1 MRFLVLSSFLL
12 MLHPLVATDTE
23 SLPAPAATIEAGG
36 GAEAATGDVE
46 QSEMDPPD
54 GGIAPASADHSYR
67 ILKNFGHIAS
77 SNTKEI
83 LAEIAGFFLIVIA
96 GIIGGGVF
104 GFLIG
109 LLLYLLLRK
118 HGFFK
123 SPWRWMFLFNWLW
136 PLAFAVGFALS
147 GLIALPSILGSVDA
161 ISTVKSK
168 RPIERM
174 VSSIYVAIA
183 LDDAG
188 HQLDGSESNAE
199 LAALLTKYEGVRE
212 VSDQKITDAVNKAIG
227 GMIRKGE
234 VDGWL
239 DRVKHWMLRQGVE
252 WVIDFIIDKESKLTW
267 IADVGLLALD
277 DMSPE
282 AFEAFAADNGDAA
295 ARLADAREHF
305 EVIRNAIRVQVIILM
320 VQNILV
326 ALAVGPVPIFLVLW
340 IFRICVKKS
349 GAVEEL

>member
-1 MRFLVLSSFLL
+1 MRFLVLSCFLL
-12 MLHPLVATDTE
+12 MLHPLAATDTDP
-23 SLPAPAATIEAGG
+23 LPAPPATIEAGG
-36 GAEAATGDVE
+36 GTEPATGAVE
-46 QSEMDPPD
+46 QSQMDPSDD
-54 GGIAPASADHSYR
+54 GLASVSADQSYR

-83 LAEIAGFFLIVIA
+83 LAEVAGFLMIVIA
-96 GIIGGGVF
+96 GIIGGSIF
-104 GFLIG
+104 GFMIG
-109 LLLYLLLRK
+109 VLLYLLLRK

-136 PLAFAVGFALS
+136 PLVFVVGFTLS

-161 ISTVKSK
+161 ISTLRSK

-188 HQLDGSESNAE
+188 HQLDGSESSAE
-199 LAALLTKYEGVRE
+199 LAALLAKYEGVRE
-212 VSDQKITDAVNKAIG
+212 VSDQKITDAVNKVIG

-239 DRVKHWMLRQGVE
+239 DRVKHWMLREGVE
-252 WVIDFIIDKESKLTW
+252 WVIDFTTDKESKLTW

-295 ARLADAREHF
+295 ARLADVREHF
-305 EVIRNAIRVQVIILM
+305 EGIRNAIRVQVIILM

-326 ALAVGPVPIFLVLW
+326 ALAMGPVPIFLVLW
-340 IFRICVKKS
+340 IFRICVRKS
-349 GAVEEL
+349 ETVEEL

>member
-104 GFLIG
+104 GFMIG

-326 ALAVGPVPIFLVLW
+326 ALAVGW

-349 GAVEEL
+349 GAVEELSG

>member
-104 GFLIG
+104 GFMIG

>member
-1 MRFLVLSSFLL
+1 MRFLVLSCFLL

-54 GGIAPASADHSYR
+54 DGLAAVSADQSHR

-77 SNTKEI
+77 SNAKEI
-83 LAEIAGFFLIVIA
+83 LAEIAGFFVIVIA

-104 GFLIG
+104 GFMIG
-109 LLLYLLLRK
+109 VLLYLLLRK

-147 GLIALPSILGSVDA
+147 GVVALPSILGSVDA

-295 ARLADAREHF
+295 ARLADVREHF

-340 IFRICVKKS
+340 IFRICVRKS
-349 GAVEEL
+349 ETVEEL